1 VAERR
6 LQRRSFMPS
15 RDDLYQRYIVDLKQ
29 AEVLPRDEE
38 LELARRYRD
47 TRDPE
52 AAERLVRGHLR
63 LVVKIA
69 IELDRKRLH
78 LLDLVQEG
86 NLGLLHAVEKYDPE
100 RGAKLSV
107 YAAWWMRAYMLRWLM
122 ANTRL
127 VRIGT
132 TAAQRTLFY
141 NLGRA
146 ETAHGGSDDAAARI
160 AEELGVSPEDV
171 ASMQVRLGSSE
182 LSIHVEGEGGG
193 ATLGDR
199 LAAPDDVRPDARLG
213 DAQVSAALRAAIE
226 RARAQLSPREREVL
240 DARWMSD
247 EQASLSDVGARFG
260 VSGERARQ
268 IEKKALARV
277 RAELR
282 TVPELRAA

>member
-1 VAERR
+1 
-6 LQRRSFMPS
+6 MPS

-146 ETAHGGSDDAAARI
+146 ETAHGGSDDATDRI
-160 AEELGVSPEDV
+160 AEELGVTPEDV

-182 LSIHVEGEGGG
+182 LSLHVEGTEGG

-213 DAQVSAALRAAIE
+213 EAQVSAALRAAID

>member
-1 VAERR
+1 
-6 LQRRSFMPS
+6 MPS
-15 RDDLYQRYIVDLKQ
+15 RDDLYQRYIVDLKH

-47 TRDPE
+47 TRDAE

-69 IELDRKRLH
+69 IELDKKRMH

-146 ETAHGGSDDAAARI
+146 ETAHGGNDDTTDRI
-160 AEELGVSPEDV
+160 AEELGVSVDDV
-171 ASMQVRLGSSE
+171 TAMQVRLGSSE
-182 LSIHVEGEGGG
+182 LSIHVESAEGGSS
-193 ATLGDR
+193 LGDR
-199 LAAPDDVRPDARLG
+199 LAAPDDVRPDAQLR
-213 DAQVSAALRAAIE
+213 DAQTSAALRAAIE
-226 RARAQLSPREREVL
+226 RARAQLTPREREVL
-240 DARWMSD
+240 DARWMTD
-247 EQASLSDVGARFG
+247 EQESLTDVGARFG
-260 VSGERARQ
+260 VSRERARQ
-268 IEKKALARV
+268 IEKKVLARV

-282 TVPELRAA
+282 AVPELRAA